1 MLRRQAT
8 AQPVH
13 TPYGAVL
20 AELVR
25 ELHPRPA
32 PGFRGRVYVLDAL
45 TAGYIALALAYLVL
59 LVSRKWSK
67 GGTSLGLT
75 RKVQLATGGLLVV
88 DSHLLL
94 TSTTIVTGALSL
106 ASLGSLSTFGHT
118 GMAASFGLRAC
129 SIVPLF
135 VQGWGLLWSALQG
148 LWVTI
153 PQSSAGGL
161 PSAKAANGVF
171 LAVGGCVCLAG
182 LGAGLFAAVAGRN
195 LYSAFFA
202 LRTTLT
208 ALESSST
215 PPSIAVMLRLA
226 PGLLALRRRTKDLR
240 AAMLAT
246 YSVVFLMT
254 LVILA
259 TCAYGLYIHSTTSH
273 PSTPAIQLPLTP
285 PAVDQNGMSKTAF
298 IEDVDGPDA
307 RMGEEEDV
315 WRFKKAKDD
324 LLLVCISVGTLS
336 ATMAGLGAFS
346 VFLSFSGRIFQSN
359 GALFEIAHLSF
370 SYLYALVQLLLFT
383 FLLHDSFLAPSP
395 DSAAEEV
402 ELALK
407 PRRVA
412 ASCRVI
418 RQVRWLARKVSSR
431 RRSATHEPVRQDS
444 RSSGSDASSTDSQEL
459 VGLDSKGEKSVVGSL
474 ESTRKSFEE
483 TIERMP
489 RVGYGAGT
497 IVV

>member
-8 AQPVH
+8 GQPAH

-45 TAGYIALALAYLVL
+45 TAGYIALALAYLAL
-59 LVSRKWSK
+59 LLSRRWSK
-67 GGTSLGLT
+67 GGTSLRLT
-75 RKVQLATGGLLVV
+75 RRVQLATGTLLVV
-88 DSHLLL
+88 DSHLVL
-94 TSTTIVTGALSL
+94 TCTTVATGALSL

-118 GMAASFGLRAC
+118 GMAASFGLRAM

-148 LWVTI
+148 LWVAM
-153 PQSSAGGL
+153 PQSSVGGL

-182 LGAGLFAAVAGRN
+182 LGAGLFAAVAGHN
-195 LYSAFFA
+195 LYSAFFL

-215 PPSIAVMLRLA
+215 TPSIAAMLRLA
-226 PGLLALRRRTKDLR
+226 PGLSVLRRRTKDLR

-259 TCAYGLYIHSTTSH
+259 TCAYGLYVHSTTSR

-285 PAVDQNGMSKTAF
+285 PAVDPKTGMSKTAF
-298 IEDVDGPDA
+298 IDDVDGLGA

-315 WRFKKAKDD
+315 WRFRKAKDD
-324 LLLVCISVGTLS
+324 LLLVCVSVGTLS

-383 FLLHDSFLAPSP
+383 FLLHDSSLAPSS

-418 RQVRWLARKVSSR
+418 RQVRWLARRIKSR
-431 RRSATHEPVRQDS
+431 RREGTHVPVRQDS
-444 RSSGSDASSTDSQEL
+444 GSSGSESLSTASQEMAEQDL
-459 VGLDSKGEKSVVGSL
+459 KGEKSVVGSF
-474 ESTRKSFEE
+474 EGRRSFEE
-483 TIERMP
+483 AIERMP
-489 RVGYGAGT
+489 RVTYGAGT
-497 IVV
+497 VVV

>member
-8 AQPVH
+8 AQPAH

-32 PGFRGRVYVLDAL
+32 PGFRGRVYALDAL
-45 TAGYIALALAYLVL
+45 TAGYIALALAYLAL
-59 LVSRKWSK
+59 LLSRKGSK
-67 GGTSLGLT
+67 GGTSRRLI
-75 RKVQLATGGLLVV
+75 RRVQIATGTLLIV

-94 TSTTIVTGALSL
+94 TSTTIATGVFSL

-118 GMAASFGLRAC
+118 GMAASFGLRAT

-135 VQGWGLLWSALQG
+135 VQAWCLLWSALQG
-148 LWVTI
+148 LWVAMS
-153 PQSSAGGL
+153 QGSAGGH
-161 PSAKAANGVF
+161 PSAKAANVVF

-182 LGAGLFAAVAGRN
+182 LGAGLFAAVAGHN
-195 LYSAFFA
+195 LYSAFFS

-215 PPSIAVMLRLA
+215 TPSIAVMLRLA
-226 PGLLALRRRTKDLR
+226 PGLSVLRRRTKDLR

-254 LVILA
+254 LVVLA
-259 TCAYGLYIHSTTSH
+259 TCAYGFYVHSTASR
-273 PSTPAIQLPLTP
+273 PSIPAVQLPLTP
-285 PAVDQNGMSKTAF
+285 PAVDPKTGTSKNTF
-298 IEDVDGPDA
+298 IEDVDGLDV
-307 RMGEEEDV
+307 RMGEEEEV
-315 WRFKKAKDD
+315 WRFRKAKDD
-324 LLLVCISVGTLS
+324 LLLVCVLVGILS

-359 GALFEIAHLSF
+359 GALFEIAHLSL

-383 FLLHDSFLAPSP
+383 FLLHDSFLAPSS

-418 RQVRWLARKVSSR
+418 RQVRWLARRIASR
-431 RRSATHEPVRQDS
+431 RREGTHVPVRQDS
-444 RSSGSDASSTDSQEL
+444 GSSGSDSFSTDSQEMAQQE
-459 VGLDSKGEKSVVGSL
+459 VKGEKSVVGA
-474 ESTRKSFEE
+474 RRSFEE
-483 TIERMP
+483 AIESVP
-489 RVGYGAGT
+489 RVRYRAGT
-497 IVV
+497 VVV